1 MPINNQ
7 CLRLHQHIIGKSFLQ
22 RENKSEES
30 ERERESFPRE
40 QEKYSSIFLR
50 VGKVQSV

>member
-30 ERERESFPRE
+30 ERERELSKRAR
-40 QEKYSSIFLR
+40 KI
-50 VGKVQSV
+50 

>member
-30 ERERESFPRE
+30 ERERAFQESKKNIVVF
-40 QEKYSSIFLR
+40 F
-50 VGKVQSV
+50 

>member
-7 CLRLHQHIIGKSFLQ
+7 CLRLHQHIIVKSFLQ

-30 ERERESFPRE
+30 ERESFPRE
-40 QEKYSSIFLR
+40 QEKHSSIFLR
-50 VGKVQSV
+50 VGKAQSV